1 MGYTGLMWKKTRR
14 FLNRLALGAL
24 IGFGTWSLI
33 GSWLT
38 SLLFGSVGGS
48 FSCKAD
54 VELALARYVAM
65 QIYSA
70 LGGAVLF
77 VGVTALIR
85 RSLALRKVDK
95 NATLPEEMAAGRA
108 RSSEK

>member
-1 MGYTGLMWKKTRR
+1 MSYADLMWNKTRH

-24 IGFGTWSLI
+24 LGFGLWSLI

-54 VELALARYVAM
+54 VELALARYIVM
-65 QIYSA
+65 QVYSA
-70 LGGAVLF
+70 VGGALVF
-77 VGVTALIR
+77 VSASWLLRRALVK
-85 RSLALRKVDK
+85 RKLEKSKAILTPTVD
-95 NATLPEEMAAGRA
+95 N
-108 RSSEK
+108 